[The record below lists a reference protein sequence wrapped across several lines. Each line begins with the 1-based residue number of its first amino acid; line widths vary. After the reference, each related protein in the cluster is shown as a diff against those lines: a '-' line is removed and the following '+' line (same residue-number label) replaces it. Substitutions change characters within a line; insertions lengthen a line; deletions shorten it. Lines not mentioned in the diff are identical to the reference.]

1 MPQRSLNS
9 RVLKWPDRDVVD
21 RAARAW
27 AQEAGKR
34 LPGLRRAGYFG
45 SYACGNWGVGSDLDL
60 VAIMDRDP
68 EPFER
73 RSLRWDLNEFP
84 VPAEILVY
92 TEAEWQHLQAG
103 GSRFARMLRDTTV
116 WVLSRCG

>member
-9 RVLKWPDRDVVD
+9 RVLKWPDRDVID
-21 RAARAW
+21 RAVRAW

-34 LPGLRRAGYFG
+34 FPGLSRVGYFG

-73 RSLRWDLNEFP
+73 RPLRWDLNGLP
-84 VPAEILVY
+84 VPAEIFVY
-92 TEAEWQHLQAG
+92 TEAEWQHLQVE